1 MKKILTLTCA
11 ILLVVLLCAVCVA
24 CNRTDSND
32 DGNNNGGNNQYEIAK
47 YTVTFNTLS
56 NYTFENNVLTG
67 VVAGSKIKA
76 PTNDKGEKIIPTK
89 TGYTFQYWTEDG
101 KKEFDF
107 NTQTINKN
115 TTLSAYYS
123 PNELNHNYVL
133 GATYTY
139 NEDGTITV
147 NAGEYKNLTGYDMT
161 IGADAKVKSVYHS
174 QTNLDCPVAANDTIC
189 F

>member
-11 ILLVVLLCAVCVA
+11 ILLVVLLCLVCVA

-123 PNELNHNYVL
+123 PNEFNHNYVL

-147 NAGEYKNLTGYDMT
+147 NEGEYKNLTGYDMT
-161 IGADAKVKSVYHS
+161 IGADAKVKSV
-174 QTNLDCPVAANDTIC
+174 
-189 F
+189 